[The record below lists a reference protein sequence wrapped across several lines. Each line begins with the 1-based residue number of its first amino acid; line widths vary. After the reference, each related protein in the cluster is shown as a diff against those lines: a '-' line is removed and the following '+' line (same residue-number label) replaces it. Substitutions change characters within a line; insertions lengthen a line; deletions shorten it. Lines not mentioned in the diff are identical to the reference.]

1 MVSSG
6 TSRRLGQTILS
17 SRLLLRRQQQI
28 QQEQIQHHP
37 QLHKNSRTLLTNV
50 AYAGTTAITGLLLLS
65 TIGLFL
71 VVQADGLGGLTGE
84 RSFFFKGT

>member
-28 QQEQIQHHP
+28 QEEQMQHYRRPHM
-37 QLHKNSRTLLTNV
+37 NSRTLLTNV
-50 AYAGTTAITGLLLLS
+50 AYVGTTTITGLLLLS
-65 TIGLFL
+65 TIGLVS
-71 VVQADGLGGLTGE
+71 VVRADSLGGFTGE
-84 RSFFFKGT
+84 